1 MWASIIMVS
10 LLLAQAFAI
19 DRDFNFFWRR
29 QQERAAKRAIREP
42 DGPLPLE
49 ARKANYR
56 YYTDK
61 TKPYFIEKWPLVSF
75 DTGEFYSGLVPID
88 ESDPSRELFFIF
100 KPAINMTSNDLTIWL
115 NGGPGCSSLV
125 GFFQENGTQTDKQKG
140 VSAHIAANQCLA
152 SQDTLDT

>member
-1 MWASIIMVS
+1 MLATILTVS
-10 LLLAQAFAI
+10 LLLAQAFAA

-29 QQERAAKRAIREP
+29 QQEKSAKRAVPEP
-42 DGPLPLE
+42 DGPLPLA

-61 TKPYFIEKWPLVSF
+61 TEPYFIEKWPLVNF

-88 ESDPSRELFFIF
+88 ESDPDRALFFIF
-100 KPAINMTSNDLTIWL
+100 KPAINTTSTDLTIWL

-125 GFFQENGTQTDKQKG
+125 GFFQENGK
-140 VSAHIAANQCLA
+140 
-152 SQDTLDT
+152 